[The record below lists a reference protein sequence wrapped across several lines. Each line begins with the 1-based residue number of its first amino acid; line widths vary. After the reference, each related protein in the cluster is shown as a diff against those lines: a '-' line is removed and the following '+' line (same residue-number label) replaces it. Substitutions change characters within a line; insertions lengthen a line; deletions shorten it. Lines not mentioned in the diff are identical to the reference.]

1 MARAPQTGEDVYLS
15 KLYLHGL
22 PPGGDG
28 GGGGGG
34 GGAPISLCVRFS
46 LASRDEEEMYDLS
59 LQVSWWVG
67 LAVARARDSGRS
79 ALKTPSRQARGAQ
92 TAGGAARR

>member
-1 MARAPQTGEDVYLS
+1 MALAPQTGEDVYLS

-28 GGGGGG
+28 GGGDGGG
-34 GGAPISLCVRFS
+34 GTPISLCVRFS

-67 LAVARARDSGRS
+67 PCCGQSSGLGPLGSQDAVS
-79 ALKTPSRQARGAQ
+79 AG
-92 TAGGAARR
+92 